1 MGTEKKGEVGKG
13 RGEERLGW
21 AGGKGKVCFYESR
34 QYLYFLHCLLFS
46 SRSHPLNESDQ
57 KLDILIRHGI
67 NVFDGF
73 LLCQGGLLPF
83 VEKFHG
89 SYAQIFADVE
99 EFTHGR
105 QRPAGCD
112 TADIAGAVAQIQTHL
127 SLRDLF
133 FLTETGDPVPDKLFI
148 YHVDCSSLCVNL
160 KPCIKQ
166 NRAII
171 TPVRI
176 EKDDI
181 IAYNKKKQAILFFT
195 MEGFS

>member
-1 MGTEKKGEVGKG
+1 MGMGTEKKGEVGKG

-73 LLCQGGLLPF
+73 LLC
-83 VEKFHG
+83 HG

-112 TADIAGAVAQIQTHL
+112 TADIAGAVTQIQTHL

-148 YHVDCSSLCVNL
+148 HFDVLPMC
-160 KPCIKQ
+160 
-166 NRAII
+166 
-171 TPVRI
+171 
-176 EKDDI
+176 
-181 IAYNKKKQAILFFT
+181 
-195 MEGFS
+195 